1 MDVDSVVALKKYA
14 ARNQLYQ
21 SMGNSIGNKYL
32 LVQWFQLYI
41 DDENITNLQQKN
53 QIAKHVGNK

>member
-1 MDVDSVVALKKYA
+1 MVALKKYA